1 MIQLINIVYV
11 SNSEFGISPLE
22 LLNNDKDINISLVIT
37 QPDKK
42 RSRNKVIP
50 SPIKSKALEL
60 GLKVYTSFDINKDD
74 DLKLLK
80 EVGADF
86 IVVVSFGQVISK
98 RLLETFKDKIINLHS
113 SILPKYRGASP
124 INETLLNLDEIAGSS
139 IMLIDEKMDTGDILK
154 TTSFE
159 VDPSFK
165 YEELSEKLSIIGGE
179 DLVDVIKNYDYY
191 FKKRKPQ
198 KSSEASYTKL
208 IKKSDGQIDF
218 SQKSDIIE
226 GKFKAYSVWP
236 QIYFNY
242 KGMNIK
248 IIDFY
253 FINRQAGLNGEIV
266 KVCNDGVFINCKD
279 KTLVITKIGY
289 PGKKS
294 MEVSEFL
301 KGNSIEK
308 IIIGG

>member
-50 SPIKSKALEL
+50 SPIKLKALEL
-60 GLKVYTSFDINKDD
+60 GLKVYTTYDINRDD
-74 DLKLLK
+74 ELELLK
-80 EVGADF
+80 EVGAEF
-86 IVVVSFGQVISK
+86 IVVVSFGQIISK
-98 RLLETFKDKIINLHS
+98 RLLETFKNKIINLHS

-165 YEELSEKLSIIGGE
+165 YEELSEKLSIIGGK
-179 DLVDVIKNYDYY
+179 DLAHVIKNYDYY
-191 FKKRKPQ
+191 FKRESHKKFRG
-198 KSSEASYTKL
+198 KL
-208 IKKSDGQIDF
+208 YEINKKERWTDWFF
-218 SQKSDIIE
+218 S
-226 GKFKAYSVWP
+226 
-236 QIYFNY
+236 
-242 KGMNIK
+242 
-248 IIDFY
+248 
-253 FINRQAGLNGEIV
+253 
-266 KVCNDGVFINCKD
+266 
-279 KTLVITKIGY
+279 
-289 PGKKS
+289 KKWH
-294 MEVSEFL
+294 
-301 KGNSIEK
+301 NWR
-308 IIIGG
+308 

>member
-50 SPIKSKALEL
+50 SPIKLKALEL
-60 GLKVYTSFDINKDD
+60 GLKVYTTYDINRDD
-74 DLKLLK
+74 ELELLK
-80 EVGADF
+80 EVGAEF
-86 IVVVSFGQVISK
+86 IVVVSFGQIISK
-98 RLLETFKDKIINLHS
+98 RLLETFKNKIINLHS

-165 YEELSEKLSIIGGE
+165 YEELSEKLSIIGGK
-179 DLVDVIKNYDYY
+179 DLAHVIKNYDYY
-191 FKKRKPQ
+191 FKRE
-198 KSSEASYTKL
+198 SH
-208 IKKSDGQIDF
+208 KKVQ
-218 SQKSDIIE
+218 
-226 GKFKAYSVWP
+226 
-236 QIYFNY
+236 
-242 KGMNIK
+242 
-248 IIDFY
+248 
-253 FINRQAGLNGEIV
+253 RQ
-266 KVCNDGVFINCKD
+266 
-279 KTLVITKIGY
+279 VIR
-289 PGKKS
+289 
-294 MEVSEFL
+294 
-301 KGNSIEK
+301 N
-308 IIIGG
+308 